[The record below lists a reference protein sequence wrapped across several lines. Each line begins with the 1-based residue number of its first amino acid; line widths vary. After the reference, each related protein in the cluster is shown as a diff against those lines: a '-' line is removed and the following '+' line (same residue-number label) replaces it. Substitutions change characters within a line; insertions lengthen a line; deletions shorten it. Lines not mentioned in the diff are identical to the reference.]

1 MSRDDDAKRARGAVA
16 DAGARDAKRARGAAA
31 DESERATTTTTT
43 DALAGASGGTAM
55 VQGVPEQWDDGAFA
69 AWLTTLGCRRASSKK
84 RRRWTYGF
92 VTFGEVGDRI
102 EATTAME
109 RVEFRGRRVR
119 VKQAKAKG
127 KAGVA
132 SMDGS
137 TDAAALVERAN
148 ANARRDIRDVI
159 TPLWKVSYGEQL
171 ARKKEIVA
179 EALRNITRGVRNAS
193 NKARKSG
200 RRADVEWM
208 RAALGNDKLCCEL
221 GGIVRSPVLNG
232 YRNKSEF
239 TIGPS
244 ANGEITCGFNVGS
257 FRDGVTA
264 VAPPAGCRN
273 ISDTAKYLGEAT
285 QAYLRAR
292 AAKGQG
298 LPVYDKR
305 KATGFWRLFLCR
317 EAGTR
322 ADERTRLEALV
333 ANGRRSSE
341 TVCGYGWGN

>member
-127 KAGVA
+127 KAGGGV
-132 SMDGS
+132 DGWV
-137 TDAAALVERAN
+137 DGRGG
-148 ANARRDIRDVI
+148 ARRTRERERETGHTRRHHAV
-159 TPLWKVSYGEQL
+159 VEGE
-171 ARKKEIVA
+171 
-179 EALRNITRGVRNAS
+179 LRRT
-193 NKARKSG
+193 
-200 RRADVEWM
+200 
-208 RAALGNDKLCCEL
+208 
-221 GGIVRSPVLNG
+221 
-232 YRNKSEF
+232 
-239 TIGPS
+239 
-244 ANGEITCGFNVGS
+244 VG
-257 FRDGVTA
+257 
-264 VAPPAGCRN
+264 
-273 ISDTAKYLGEAT
+273 
-285 QAYLRAR
+285 
-292 AAKGQG
+292 
-298 LPVYDKR
+298 
-305 KATGFWRLFLCR
+305 
-317 EAGTR
+317 
-322 ADERTRLEALV
+322 
-333 ANGRRSSE
+333 
-341 TVCGYGWGN
+341 